1 MGIKVRGIQA
11 SKQGLD
17 ALVNDIQGRRA
28 PRAVQ
33 SASIIIGS
41 EAAVLTPI
49 DTSTLINSQF
59 RELMVNGTM
68 VTGRVGYSAD
78 YAVYVHNAPGKLKG
92 KPREHFGRT
101 ANHSEFGPKQS
112 KEFGGGTRTGNYWD
126 PHAEPHFLT
135 KGAANAKDAVIA
147 VVHKEMSR

>member
-17 ALVNDIQGRRA
+17 ALVSDIEGRRA

-33 SASIIIGS
+33 AASIVIGS
-41 EAAVLTPI
+41 EAATLTPI

-92 KPREHFGRT
+92 KPRSSVKSFKTSSGKVGF
-101 ANHSEFGPKQS
+101 ASDK
-112 KEFGGGTRTGNYWD
+112 GNFWD

-135 KGAANAKDAVIA
+135 KGAENAKDAVIS

>member
-1 MGIKVRGIQA
+1 MGIKVIGIQA

-59 RELMVNGTM
+59 RELMVNGTI

-92 KPREHFGRT
+92 KPRSSVKSFRT
-101 ANHSEFGPKQS
+101 SSGKVAFASDK
-112 KEFGGGTRTGNYWD
+112 GNFWD

-147 VVHKEMSR
+147 VVHKEMSQ

>member
-92 KPREHFGRT
+92 KPRSGV
-101 ANHSEFGPKQS
+101 QS
-112 KEFGGGTRTGNYWD
+112 FNTSSGKVAFASDKGNFWD

>member
-17 ALVNDIQGRRA
+17 ALVSDIEGRRA
-28 PRAVQ
+28 PRAVM
-33 SASIIIGS
+33 AAAMNIGS
-41 EAAVLTPI
+41 AAAVLTPI

-92 KPREHFGRT
+92 KPRSGVKSFKTSSGKV
-101 ANHSEFGPKQS
+101 AFASDQ
-112 KEFGGGTRTGNYWD
+112 GNFWD

-135 KGAANAKDAVIA
+135 KGADNAKDAVIS